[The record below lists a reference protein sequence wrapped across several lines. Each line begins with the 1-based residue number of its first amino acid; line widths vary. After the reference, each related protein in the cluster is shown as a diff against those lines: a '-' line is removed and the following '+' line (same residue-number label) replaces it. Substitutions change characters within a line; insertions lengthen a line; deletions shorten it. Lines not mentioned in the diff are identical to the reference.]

1 MARIHVPYA
10 RARGRFAL
18 ASALIV
24 SSVAAAALVS
34 LPAFGAQSS
43 SGPADSG
50 VAAARLR
57 VRQIE
62 QQLVAVQDSA
72 SQSAATYGA
81 ADARVASLKAAIAAN
96 RQDLAQT
103 KLSIKSSQAA
113 LARRIVS
120 IYTDPPPTLVQVLV
134 STGSIS
140 SALDSYDLL
149 RHIANQ
155 DMGLVRRFESDRSR
169 LESLGTALRTDAAAA
184 EANRT
189 TAAAQL
195 VALRGL
201 AGQRS
206 DLLGAATHDLSLAQ
220 ASAAQLAVLRAE
232 RAAAAAASTAHST
245 PAQAVGGSGSQSGD
259 SQGTGSQGSGSQGSG
274 GQGSGSQGSGSQG
287 SGGQG
292 SGAGSGGGVP
302 TGSLYAILTRIA
314 MCESGGNP
322 HAISPG
328 GMYRG
333 LFQFSMAT
341 WAAIGGTGDP
351 AQASVAEQY
360 RLAAILYERSG
371 SGQWPVCGAR

>member
-1 MARIHVPYA
+1 M
-10 RARGRFAL
+10 
-18 ASALIV
+18 
-24 SSVAAAALVS
+24 VS

-274 GQGSGSQGSGSQG
+274 GQGSG
-287 SGGQG
+287 
-292 SGAGSGGGVP
+292 AGSGGGVP